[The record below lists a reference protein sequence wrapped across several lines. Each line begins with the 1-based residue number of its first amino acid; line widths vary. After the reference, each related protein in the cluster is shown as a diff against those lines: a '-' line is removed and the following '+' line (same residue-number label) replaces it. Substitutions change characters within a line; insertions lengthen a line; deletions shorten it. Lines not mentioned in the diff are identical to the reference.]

1 MDYFHLPAISCV
13 YSDKKNLNSF
23 SREEELMLMQPE
35 AHFEYEMILVTGG
48 SGTATIN
55 HKAYPIKE
63 KSLIFISP
71 YEKHYFQVE
80 SEIYCRYVVTM
91 SSDLILS
98 NIRDVELAAIFVQ
111 SSKRFPH
118 VISLSDPAYN
128 MILPLF
134 ERLERENRQKDAFY
148 VSRSASIVVAILIDL
163 YRTHPEVF
171 QGKITQ
177 ASLAVINAQKYIN
190 EHFHERISL
199 EVLAS
204 QNFISSHGLSLAFKE
219 CVGISFKEYLIG
231 IRILE
236 AKKMLVTTHM
246 SVEEIAGAVGYMNVN
261 NFVQIF
267 KKKEDITP
275 LQYRK
280 KFSAL

>member
-1 MDYFHLPAISCV
+1 MDYFHLPAISCF
-13 YSDKKNLNSF
+13 YSNEKNLKSF
-23 SREEELMLMQPE
+23 SAGEPVMLAEPE

-48 SGTATIN
+48 KGTATIN
-55 HKAYPIKE
+55 HKAYPIQE

-71 YEKHYFQVE
+71 YEKHYFQIE
-80 SEIYCRYVVTM
+80 TDIYCRYVVTM

-118 VISLSDPAYN
+118 VISLSSQAYN
-128 MILPLF
+128 MLLPLF
-134 ERLERENRQKDAFY
+134 ERLERENRNKDAFY
-148 VSRSASIVVAILIDL
+148 ISRSASVVVAILIDL
-163 YRTHPEVF
+163 YRTHPEMF
-171 QGKITQ
+171 QGKLTQ

-190 EHFHERISL
+190 EHFSERISL
-199 EVLAS
+199 ESLAT

-219 CVGISFKEYLIG
+219 CVGISFKDYLIG

-236 AKKMLVTTHM
+236 AKKMLVTTHK

-280 KFSAL
+280 KFSA